1 MRRQEFQRVKE
12 LIGSHEARKQQ
23 GQGLNLS
30 QSKAQVFSRGCVLSC
45 GQRTDR
51 VGPQTSALQSCPL
64 AFYSPQLQMENVSF
78 PGSHVCLRWT
88 LRAGAL
94 QPGDSSLPS
103 SQETEAQSSPCSCP
117 SSRGVRSGPS
127 PSSPVLPHAVDSSG
141 CFCQHPLFWKGL
153 L

>member
-23 GQGLNLS
+23 GQGLNPS
-30 QSKAQVFSRGCVLSC
+30 QSKAQLFSRGCVLSC

-51 VGPQTSALQSCPL
+51 VGPQASALQSCPL
-64 AFYSPQLQMENVSF
+64 AFYSPQQMQNVSF
-78 PGSHVCLRWT
+78 PRSHVCLRRT
-88 LRAGAL
+88 LKAGPM

-103 SQETEAQSSPCSCP
+103 SQETEAQSSCSCP

-141 CFCQHPLFWKGL
+141 CFCQHPLLWKGL